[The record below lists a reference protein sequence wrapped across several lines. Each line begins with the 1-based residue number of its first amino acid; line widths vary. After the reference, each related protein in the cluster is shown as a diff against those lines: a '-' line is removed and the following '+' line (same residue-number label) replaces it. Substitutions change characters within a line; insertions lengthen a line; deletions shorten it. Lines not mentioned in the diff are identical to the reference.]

1 MSLGSRLGNAD
12 TRRRRHVR
20 VTVLAVVLLA
30 IAALLVFLV
39 DDGGDDAP
47 EDFVAAA
54 NAECE
59 AFSERLANEYEL
71 SFPEGPPN
79 EEAVAEYISHAFA
92 DTMDDL
98 VATLRSLEGSDAAAD
113 PIDALDARIQEVR
126 ADPAPYAAGD
136 EFMFDGI
143 AEPFDEVGLTA
154 CGSDFQPS

>member
-1 MSLGSRLGNAD
+1 VSLGSRLGNAD

-20 VTVLAVVLLA
+20 FAILAGVLLA

-39 DDGGDDAP
+39 DDEGAS

-71 SFPEGPPN
+71 SFPEGPPS
-79 EEAVAEYISHAFA
+79 EAAVAEYISRAFA

-98 VATLRSLEGSDAAAD
+98 VAALRALEGSDAAAD
-113 PIDALDARIQEVR
+113 AIDALDARIQEVR

-143 AEPFDEVGLTA
+143 AEPFDELGLTA